1 MLGSGDRKLWKL
13 KDIALV
19 NVNGVSTEKKLVI
32 KNREKRMK
40 KLWKSEMFDREVV
53 NSHD

>member
-1 MLGSGDRKLWKL
+1 MLGSGDPNLWKL

-40 KLWKSEMFDREVV
+40 SCGNRKCLIEKL
-53 NSHD
+53 